1 MVPTD
6 RQKFLGLVKGKVP
19 GDEVKLGDLAF
30 KGKPPYKFTLM
41 GTPDSQ
47 LFVDPA
53 DRDDLPEVFDDF
65 DLDFTSFSTHWHRSR
80 RNADNLEKFTKSTT
94 INLINAPRP
103 GKPLL
108 VLDLDHTLLDFS
120 RHEVDPEQVHV
131 LPVYIWVPTLVPIF
145 FY

>member
-47 LFVDPA
+47 LFVAPMEA
-53 DRDDLPEVFDDF
+53 ITLPLWDL
-65 DLDFTSFSTHWHRSR
+65 HRSVTGHL
-80 RNADNLEKFTKSTT
+80 DWSV
-94 INLINAPRP
+94 
-103 GKPLL
+103 L
-108 VLDLDHTLLDFS
+108 VCDD
-120 RHEVDPEQVHV
+120 R
-131 LPVYIWVPTLVPIF
+131 
-145 FY
+145 